1 MLQKLAGSLLR
12 LISVIR
18 YRFESAAE
26 FERHLRLGD
35 GVFFVPG
42 VDIAGMQ
49 GERVVVEIVFPHTD
63 DSPMLHGRLLS
74 RPGDGVWLEAPSARA
89 AARWA
94 PGPDSPRRRTRRIAC
109 DLFVEIRSPD
119 VNPWLCRALD
129 LSETGIRL
137 ATGSFETGVAG
148 DEVTLTLLLHE
159 SSPVEVRARLCW
171 AGARAAGFELLEPP
185 RELKPL
191 LRVLSMSQRN
201 VHDLAHSEACPCST
215 PPATGQRQP

>member
-1 MLQKLAGSLLR
+1 MNLAEGLL
-12 LISVIR
+12 IPMIVIR
-18 YRFESAAE
+18 YRFQSAAE

-94 PGPDSPRRRTRRIAC
+94 PGADSPRRRQRRIPC
-109 DLFVEIRSPD
+109 DLFVEIRTPEM
-119 VNPWLCRALD
+119 NPWLCRALD
-129 LSETGIRL
+129 LSESGIRL

-148 DEVTLTLLLHE
+148 DVVTLTLLPDE
-159 SSPVEVRARLCW
+159 ASPVESRARLGW
-171 AGARAAGFELLEPP
+171 AGAREAGFALIQRP
-185 RELKPL
+185 RALKAL
-191 LRVLSMSQRN
+191 LRVLSMSERN
-201 VHDLAHSEACPCST
+201 VYDLAHSDECPCGAA
-215 PPATGQRQP
+215 PATGQRHP